1 MPLERKQLIL
11 FAGLFTAVVI
21 VLSLGYFLFLKPDF
35 GALYEDIRDTDAA
48 AIVAELEAQGIE
60 YRLGDN
66 GHRVL
71 VPRADIDRA
80 RVLIAGSGIAMG
92 GVVGFELFN
101 DSDMGLTEFAQKVNY
116 QRALQGELARTIMM
130 MDGVEFA
137 RVHLSIPER
146 SLFRADATEP
156 KAAVTVERQRG
167 RRLGQE
173 RVRGMQRL
181 IASAVTGLEARDV
194 AILDETGQLLS
205 AASEARISADLL
217 DERSALEQ
225 YFRARA
231 QAAANAILEGVPL
244 EVRVNAIGGVNRREA
259 AASGNDPADPS
270 GNDDVEAGSS
280 PHSRDFRLRMA
291 IRTEDPLAREDEDL
305 ARSAVERAVEFD
317 TQAGDMLVFETG
329 PLGAAHAGNY
339 SDGLFAAPGNVPSEQ
354 AQPVD
359 LAIPAASIP
368 ASWNSVWLALIVIAG
383 AGFALFLIRRKRRLS
398 PTERQSFATML
409 EARLTGDEDLLD
421 AR

>member
-11 FAGLFTAVVI
+11 FAGLFSAVVI
-21 VLSLGYFLFLKPDF
+21 LLSLGYFLFLKPDF
-35 GALYEDIRDTDAA
+35 GVLYEDIRDTDAA
-48 AIVAELEAQGIE
+48 AIVTELEAEGIE
-60 YRLGDN
+60 YRVGDN

-71 VPRADIDRA
+71 VAREDIDRA

-156 KAAVTVERQRG
+156 KAAVTIERQRG

-173 RVRGMQRL
+173 RVKGMQRL
-181 IASAVTGLEARDV
+181 VASAVTGLEARDV
-194 AILDETGQLLS
+194 AILDETGQLLN
-205 AASEARISADLL
+205 ATSEASRAVDAL

-231 QAAANAILEGVPL
+231 QTAANAILGGVPL
-244 EVRVNAIGGVNRREA
+244 EVRVNAIGGVNRRQTA
-259 AASGNDPADPS
+259 TAGKDPADPAE
-270 GNDDVEAGSS
+270 GDGGEARSS
-280 PHSRDFRLRMA
+280 PQSRDFRLRMA

-305 ARSAVERAVEFD
+305 ARSAVERAVELNAE
-317 TQAGDMLVFETG
+317 AGDMLVFETG
-329 PLGAAHAGNY
+329 PLGAAQAGGY
-339 SDGLFAAPGNVPSEQ
+339 SDDLFAAQGGVSNEQ

-368 ASWNSVWLALIVIAG
+368 ASWNSAWLALIAFAG
-383 AGFALFLIRRKRRLS
+383 AGLALFFVRRKRRLS
-398 PTERQSFATML
+398 PTERQSFATLL
-409 EARLTGDEDLLD
+409 EARLSGDEDLLD

>member
-1 MPLERKQLIL
+1 MPFERKQLIL
-11 FAGLFTAVVI
+11 FASLFAAVVT
-21 VLSLGYFLFLKPDF
+21 LLLLGYFLFLKSDF
-35 GALYEDIRDTDAA
+35 GVLYEDIREADAA
-48 AIVAELEAQGIE
+48 AIVAELEAEAIE
-60 YRLGDN
+60 YRVADN
-66 GHRVL
+66 GHRIL
-71 VPRADIDRA
+71 VPRDDIDRA

-146 SLFRADATEP
+146 SLFRADALEP

-167 RRLGQE
+167 RMLGQE

-181 IASAVTGLEARDV
+181 VASAVTGLEARDV

-205 AASEARISADLL
+205 AVSEAGRAADAL

-231 QAAANAILEGVPL
+231 QTAANAILGDVPL
-244 EVRVNAIGGVNRREA
+244 EVRVNAIGGLERRQASDTDTDATGEEDA
-259 AASGNDPADPS
+259 AGT
-270 GNDDVEAGSS
+270 S
-280 PHSRDFRLRMA
+280 PQSRDFRLRIA

-305 ARSAVERAVEFD
+305 ARSAVERAVELNAA
-317 TQAGDMLVFETG
+317 AGDALIFETG
-329 PLGAAHAGNY
+329 PLGAQQYASY
-339 SDGLFAAPGNVPSEQ
+339 PDGVAAAPVGSASEQ
-354 AQPVD
+354 ARAAS
-359 LAIPAASIP
+359 LAGPAASISP
-368 ASWNSVWLALIVIAG
+368 SWNSAWLALILLAG
-383 AGFALFLIRRKRRLS
+383 AGLVFFVLRRKRRLS
-398 PTERQSFATML
+398 PTERQSFAAML
-409 EARLTGDEDLLD
+409 ETRLSGEEDFLD

>member
-11 FAGLFTAVVI
+11 FASLFTAVVI

-35 GALYEDIRDTDAA
+35 GVLYEDIRDTDAA
-48 AIVAELEAQGIE
+48 AIVSELEAQGIE

-130 MDGVEFA
+130 MDGVAFA

-173 RVRGMQRL
+173 RVNGMQRL
-181 IASAVTGLEARDV
+181 VASAVTGLEARDV

-205 AASEARISADLL
+205 AAPEAGRAVDAL

-231 QAAANAILEGVPL
+231 QAAANAILVSTPF
-244 EVRVNAIGGVNRREA
+244 EVRVNAIGGVNRRQA
-259 AASGNDPADPS
+259 AAGNDQADPGGS
-270 GNDDVEAGSS
+270 DGGEARSS
-280 PHSRDFRLRMA
+280 PPSRDFRLRMA

-305 ARSAVERAVEFD
+305 ARSAVERAVEFNAE
-317 TQAGDMLVFETG
+317 AGDMLVFETG
-329 PLGAAHAGNY
+329 PLGAAQTGAY
-339 SDGLFAAPGNVPSEQ
+339 SGDLFAAPGGVPNEQ

-368 ASWNSVWLALIVIAG
+368 ASWNSAWLALIAIAG
-383 AGFALFLIRRKRRLS
+383 AGLTFLFIRRKRRLS
-398 PTERQSFATML
+398 PTERQSFATLL
-409 EARLTGDEDLLD
+409 EARLSGDEDLLD

>member
-11 FAGLFTAVVI
+11 FAGLFAAVVTL
-21 VLSLGYFLFLKPDF
+21 LSLGYFLFLKPDF
-35 GALYEDIRDTDAA
+35 GVLYEDIRETDAA
-48 AIVAELEAQGIE
+48 AIVAELEAEGIE
-60 YRLGDN
+60 YRVADN

-71 VPRADIDRA
+71 VPREDIDRA
-80 RVLIAGSGIAMG
+80 RVLVAGSGIAMG

-167 RRLGQE
+167 RLLGQE

-181 IASAVTGLEARDV
+181 VASAVTGLEAREV

-205 AASEARISADLL
+205 AASQAGRAADAL

-231 QAAANAILEGVPL
+231 QTAANAILEGVPL
-244 EVRVNAIGGVNRREA
+244 EVRVNAIGGIQPRQAAATEEGEA
-259 AASGNDPADPS
+259 AN
-270 GNDDVEAGSS
+270 S
-280 PHSRDFRLRMA
+280 PQSRDFRLRIA

-305 ARSAVERAVEFD
+305 ARSAVERAVELNAA
-317 TQAGDMLVFETG
+317 AGDALIFETG
-329 PLGAAHAGNY
+329 PLGATQDTAYPG
-339 SDGLFAAPGNVPSEQ
+339 GLLAAPGGIPVEQ
-354 AQPVD
+354 PQPVD
-359 LAIPAASIP
+359 LAGQAASIP
-368 ASWNSVWLALIVIAG
+368 PSWNSAWLALIVLAG
-383 AGFALFLIRRKRRLS
+383 AGLVFFILRRKRRLS
-398 PTERQSFATML
+398 PAERQSFAAML
-409 EARLTGDEDLLD
+409 EARLAGEEDLLD

>member
-11 FAGLFTAVVI
+11 FAGLFAAVVTL
-21 VLSLGYFLFLKPDF
+21 LSLGYFLFLKPDF
-35 GALYEDIRDTDAA
+35 GVLYEDIRETDAA
-48 AIVAELEAQGIE
+48 AIIAELEAEGIE
-60 YRLGDN
+60 YRVADN

-71 VPRADIDRA
+71 VPREDIDRA
-80 RVLIAGSGIAMG
+80 RVLVAGSGIAMG

-146 SLFRADATEP
+146 SLFRVDATEP

-173 RVRGMQRL
+173 RVNGMQRL
-181 IASAVTGLEARDV
+181 VASAVTGLEARDV

-205 AASEARISADLL
+205 AASQAGRTADAL

-231 QAAANAILEGVPL
+231 QTAANAILEGVPL
-244 EVRVNAIGGVNRREA
+244 DVRVNAIGGIQRRQA
-259 AASGNDPADPS
+259 AATDKDPA
-270 GNDDVEAGSS
+270 GNEEGEAGNS
-280 PHSRDFRLRMA
+280 PQSRDFRLRIA

-305 ARSAVERAVEFD
+305 ARSAVERAVELNAA
-317 TQAGDMLVFETG
+317 AGDALIFETG
-329 PLGAAHAGNY
+329 PLGAPQDASYPG
-339 SDGLFAAPGNVPSEQ
+339 GLLAAPGGIPAEQ
-354 AQPVD
+354 PQSVD
-359 LAIPAASIP
+359 LAGPAASVP
-368 ASWNSVWLALIVIAG
+368 PSWNSVWLALIVLAG
-383 AGFALFLIRRKRRLS
+383 AGLVFFILRRKRRLS
-398 PTERQSFATML
+398 ATERQSFAAML
-409 EARLTGDEDLLD
+409 EARLSGEEDFLD